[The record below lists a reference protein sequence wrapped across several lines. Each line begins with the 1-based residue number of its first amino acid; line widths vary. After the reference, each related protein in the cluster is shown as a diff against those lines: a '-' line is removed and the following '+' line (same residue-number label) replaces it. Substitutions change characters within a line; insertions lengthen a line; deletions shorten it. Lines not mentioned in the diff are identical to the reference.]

1 MKMNRIIVEA
11 VLAGKSQS
19 QVAKQYGISQPR
31 VSQLMARWR
40 HGGWPALEHQSRRP
54 HSNPRTT
61 PTAITTRILQL
72 REELAKSGCDN
83 GAQSIAHA
91 LATENLHVPANSTIW
106 RILKNAG
113 RITPQPKKRPRI
125 SYIRFQADLP
135 NECWQSDFTH
145 YRLTNGSDTE
155 ILLWLDDH
163 SRYLL
168 RATAHARVTGK
179 IVLNEFRNAITEHG
193 EPSSTLTDN
202 GFVFTTRTKNAH
214 NAFETELLNRG
225 IQQKNGRPGHPQTQ
239 GKVERLNQTLKQ
251 WLKAQPQPT
260 TIKALQ
266 ELLEGF
272 SNYYNTQRHHRSLDN
287 HATPHQATARNKA
300 QPHTS
305 TNNSWRIR
313 EDKVGKNGKVTLR
326 RAGRWH
332 DIGLGTEH
340 AGTRIKMLINNLDVT
355 VINTETGEILREL
368 TINPDT
374 DYQPRGIKPG
384 PKKGTPRQGGMPK
397 GYTFKPKKI

>member
-40 HGGWPALEHQSRRP
+40 HGGWPALEHQSRKP

-168 RATAHARVTGK
+168 RATAHIRVTGK
-179 IVLNEFRNAITEHG
+179 TVLHEFRNAIAEHG
-193 EPSSTLTDN
+193 EPSEPLW
-202 GFVFTTRTKNAH
+202 V
-214 NAFETELLNRG
+214 
-225 IQQKNGRPGHPQTQ
+225 
-239 GKVERLNQTLKQ
+239 
-251 WLKAQPQPT
+251 
-260 TIKALQ
+260 
-266 ELLEGF
+266 
-272 SNYYNTQRHHRSLDN
+272 
-287 HATPHQATARNKA
+287 
-300 QPHTS
+300 
-305 TNNSWRIR
+305 
-313 EDKVGKNGKVTLR
+313 
-326 RAGRWH
+326 
-332 DIGLGTEH
+332 
-340 AGTRIKMLINNLDVT
+340 
-355 VINTETGEILREL
+355 
-368 TINPDT
+368 
-374 DYQPRGIKPG
+374 
-384 PKKGTPRQGGMPK
+384 
-397 GYTFKPKKI
+397 